1 MLKRFTLKKS
11 GNEWT
16 LHDQLGELVRSFKNK
31 AEALQGGTLEK
42 LVGEGTVRIHRED
55 GQLEEERTFPRS
67 ADPRRSPG

>member
-42 LVGEGTVRIHRED
+42 LVDVYKRQAGK
-55 GQLEEERTFPRS
+55 
-67 ADPRRSPG
+67 SPDAAARLCSLHGPPETHCYVH